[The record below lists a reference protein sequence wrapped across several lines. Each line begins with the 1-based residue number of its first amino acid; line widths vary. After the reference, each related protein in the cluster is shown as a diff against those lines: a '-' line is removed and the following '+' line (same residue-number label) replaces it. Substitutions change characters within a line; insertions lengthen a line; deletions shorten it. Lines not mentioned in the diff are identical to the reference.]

1 MAVKHK
7 AQGRVVWEILK
18 RIGLS
23 NQEYVQ
29 VGPDTFF
36 RDGVRREIKSYGDR
50 LSVGQRKQLEWMTE
64 LGQPWELLQ
73 EIRGGPVLRIRHLDT
88 YDLYRE
94 YLTPWEG
101 DNGRLE
107 DSSF

>member
-29 VGPDTFF
+29 VGHPDT
-36 RDGVRREIKSYGDR
+36 
-50 LSVGQRKQLEWMTE
+50 
-64 LGQPWELLQ
+64 
-73 EIRGGPVLRIRHLDT
+73 
-88 YDLYRE
+88 
-94 YLTPWEG
+94 
-101 DNGRLE
+101 
-107 DSSF
+107 